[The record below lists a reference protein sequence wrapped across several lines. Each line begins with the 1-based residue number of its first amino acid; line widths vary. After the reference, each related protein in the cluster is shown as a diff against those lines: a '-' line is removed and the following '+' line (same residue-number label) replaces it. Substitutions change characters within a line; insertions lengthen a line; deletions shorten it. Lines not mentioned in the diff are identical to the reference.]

1 MKYYILYY
9 INYIC
14 SSSVCQRLNVCSDI
28 FHIVDL
34 KKISMVPGEDCNAM
48 IAIFAYK
55 AIWNYALSLKLRF
68 YPWNYAF
75 ILEIKLLSLKLRLY
89 LRLYPWNYTFILE
102 ITLLSL
108 KLRFYPWN
116 YACILEITLLSL
128 KLRNCFQLKLRLYP
142 WNYALI
148 LEITLTAP
156 STPCLCSYFLSYLS
170 MLKSWFHRC
179 HWRKS

>member
-1 MKYYILYY
+1 MLAIG
-9 INYIC
+9 
-14 SSSVCQRLNVCSDI
+14 QRLNVCRDI
-28 FHIVDL
+28 FHAIDL

-89 LRLYPWNYTFILE
+89 LRLHPWNYTFILEITFLSLKLRLYPWNYAFILEITQLYPIEYTILSLKLALILE

-108 KLRFYPWN
+108 KLRLQP
-116 YACILEITLLSL
+116 L
-128 KLRNCFQLKLRLYP
+128 QP
-142 WNYALI
+142 
-148 LEITLTAP
+148 
-156 STPCLCSYFLSYLS
+156 LS
-170 MLKSWFHRC
+170 MFLFPFLPEYVKVMVPQMSLA
-179 HWRKS
+179 

>member
-1 MKYYILYY
+1 MFAAI
-9 INYIC
+9 
-14 SSSVCQRLNVCSDI
+14 SSTLLTWKRFQWYPVKIAMPWLPSL
-28 FHIVDL
+28 HIRPFEITL
-34 KKISMVPGEDCNAM
+34 
-48 IAIFAYK
+48 
-55 AIWNYALSLKLRF
+55 